1 LRSKGQISQKFVL
14 ILEITISNAEK
25 FVKKFFI
32 FGNSIE
38 FPIQGQNFINFVR
51 IVMRTQ

>member
-1 LRSKGQISQKFVL
+1 MHNNDRAHTINWISGIEKIEEQISQKFVL
-14 ILEITISNAEK
+14 
-25 FVKKFFI
+25 

-38 FPIQGQNFINFVR
+38 FTIQGQNFINFVR

>member
-1 LRSKGQISQKFVL
+1 MEITEFQRTNFAKIVL

-38 FPIQGQNFINFVR
+38 FTIQK
-51 IVMRTQ
+51 